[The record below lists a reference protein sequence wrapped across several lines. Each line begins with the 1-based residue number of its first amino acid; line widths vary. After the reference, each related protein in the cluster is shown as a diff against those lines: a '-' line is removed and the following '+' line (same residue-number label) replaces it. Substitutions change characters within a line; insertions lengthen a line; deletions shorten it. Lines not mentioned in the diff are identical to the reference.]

1 MTRTELRVYTHPA
14 CRSCRDVLTAANEL
28 ADERE
33 DVTVEMTSLA
43 SVAGME
49 RAQTNGILVVPA
61 VEVGETVVQS
71 ALTKEELAALVDGE
85 YDGEDSRP

>member
-1 MTRTELRVYTHPA
+1 
-14 CRSCRDVLTAANEL
+14 
-28 ADERE
+28 
-33 DVTVEMTSLA
+33 MTSLVSA
-43 SVAGME
+43 AGME

-61 VEVGETVVQS
+61 IEVGETVVQS